1 MPRPK
6 DTSTTEEVLEQWKMA
21 CRVFL
26 ELLGEDLKQMDD
38 KSLNVA
44 VMQIDSIQRL
54 SSKLS
59 KKMLQDLRD
68 RIMTREDRDEYENA
82 QHDRRK
88 TIRFAKTKQ
97 RAGDTFRS

>member
-6 DTSTTEEVLEQWKMA
+6 DTSTTEGVLEQWKVA
-21 CRVFL
+21 CKVFL

-59 KKMLQDLRD
+59 KKMLQDLRN
-68 RIMTREDRDEYENA
+68 RIMEREDRDEYENV

-88 TIRFAKTKQ
+88 VVRVNQKQ
-97 RAGDTFRS
+97 RTGDTFRS